1 MKPRRTTFGDL
12 SLGDH
17 FQLGGRT
24 YVKTD
29 NGCCRDVATR
39 QTVRGI
45 GEHTPVERSLEE
57 HGWHISAYYL
67 HRIFEEKG

>member
-1 MKPRRTTFGDL
+1 MTTFGEL

-17 FQLGGRT
+17 FTYGGRV

-29 NGCCRDVATR
+29 NGCCRDVETR
-39 QTVRGI
+39 QTVRGL
-45 GEHTPVERSLEE
+45 GEHTPVERALEE

-67 HRIFEEKG
+67 HRIFGGER